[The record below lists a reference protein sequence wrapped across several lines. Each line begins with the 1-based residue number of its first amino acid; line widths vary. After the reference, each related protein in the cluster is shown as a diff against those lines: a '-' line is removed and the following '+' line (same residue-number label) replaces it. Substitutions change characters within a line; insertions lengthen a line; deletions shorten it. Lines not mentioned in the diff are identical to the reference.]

1 MQNIPCNMWICFSA
15 EAPYCYTTYYMD
27 SGILISPNY
36 RDWFS
41 YGDTCIWIIIAN
53 NPNDVITFTFI
64 EINLGHDLAC
74 NVDYVEVSSK

>member
-1 MQNIPCNMWICFSA
+1 
-15 EAPYCYTTYYMD
+15 MD

-74 NVDYVEVSSK
+74 NVDYVVVSSQKAYRSGPKMAQQQNVMQMTIL